1 MSKMKRSLIGLSLF
15 LLLMGLFFL
24 TPWGRDAFLA
34 GLLLQ
39 ELATG
44 REGFLTT
51 WVGNPRR
58 ETVSLSREGRSFSA
72 DLYLP
77 PRRGEGQGGLL
88 LLHGLVPEGRS
99 HPQLVHLASALT
111 RTGTVVLVPDLV
123 GLKGYRMR
131 TQDTLDVMESFEYL
145 ARRPEVTPDAIGMV
159 GISMGAGPALFAATH
174 PTLRDRVKMVISFG
188 GYADLESVITFV
200 TTGHY
205 RFREVRGYTPP
216 REEVRSLFLRY
227 NLDLLPQHD
236 RERIVGLLGS
246 WRLPRDVPEGL
257 SREAETLYRLVIN
270 QDPEKVPTLIQGLP
284 LPLRQE
290 IEGLSPIRQ
299 VKDLRA
305 ELFLL
310 HSLPDPLVPHT
321 ESLRLYEAL
330 QGRGRVHLALIRLFE
345 HVDPAG
351 PVSGIPVGEALKFYQ
366 FLFQVL
372 RRLP

>member
-1 MSKMKRSLIGLSLF
+1 MSTMKRSLVGLSLF
-15 LLLMGLFFL
+15 LLLLGLFLL
-24 TPWGRDAFLA
+24 TPWGRDCLLA

-39 ELATG
+39 ELASG
-44 REGFLTT
+44 REGLLTS

-58 ETVSLSREGRSFSA
+58 ETVSLSREDRSFLA

-77 PRRGEGQGGLL
+77 PVTGGWRGGLL

-99 HPQLVHLASALT
+99 HPQIVHLASTLA
-111 RTGTVVLVPDLV
+111 RTGTVVLVPDLT

-131 TQDTLDVMESFEYL
+131 TRDALDVMESFEYL
-145 ARRPEVTPDAIGMV
+145 VRRPEVTADAIGMV
-159 GISMGAGPALFAATH
+159 GISMGAGPALLAATH
-174 PTLRDRVKMVISFG
+174 PTIRDRVKMVISFG
-188 GYADLESVITFV
+188 GYADLQSVITFV

-205 RFREVRGYTPP
+205 RFREVRGYIPP

-227 NLDLLPQHD
+227 NLDLLPWHD

-246 WRLPRDVPEGL
+246 RRLPVEVPGGL
-257 SREAETLYRLVIN
+257 SREAEALYRLVIN
-270 QDPEKVPTLIQGLP
+270 QDPEEIPTLIQGLP

-290 IEGLSPIRQ
+290 IEGLSPIREI
-299 VKDLRA
+299 KDLRA

-330 QGRGRVHLALIRLFE
+330 QERGRVHLALIRLFD

-351 PVSGIPVGEALKFYQ
+351 QVSSISLGEALKFYR
-366 FLFQVL
+366 FLFQIL